1 MRNNVPLNL
10 LLVDGSSE
18 ENANLKLILEG
29 QGYESVI
36 ENVSTYAEFREHLKG
51 NVDAVLSESDSSKN
65 LRLLSIIKAE
75 NPGMPFIVISKNN
88 VPSREVIDEM
98 KAGASNYAFRDDL
111 KGLGT
116 TIEKEINAFH
126 EYQKD
131 LPYQKE
137 LKERADRY
145 RSLWEN
151 SRDALM
157 LITDE
162 KIISVCNPAV

>member
-36 ENVSTYAEFREHLKG
+36 ENIDSYTEFREHLKG
-51 NVDAVLSESDSSKN
+51 NVDAVLSEADSSKN

-88 VPSREVIDEM
+88 IPSEDVINEI
-98 KAGASNYAFRDDL
+98 YPDL
-111 KGLGT
+111 CEAILV
-116 TIEKEINAFH
+116 
-126 EYQKD
+126 D
-131 LPYQKE
+131 
-137 LKERADRY
+137 
-145 RSLWEN
+145 
-151 SRDALM
+151 
-157 LITDE
+157 
-162 KIISVCNPAV
+162 

>member
-36 ENVSTYAEFREHLKG
+36 ENIDSYTEFREHLKG
-51 NVDAVLSESDSSKN
+51 NVDAVLSEADSSKN

-88 VPSREVIDEM
+88 IPSEDVINEM
-98 KAGASNYAFRDDL
+98 KAGASNYAYRDDL

-116 TIEKEINAFH
+116 TIEKEIKAFH
-126 EYQKD
+126 DYQKD
-131 LPYQKE
+131 L
-137 LKERADRY
+137 
-145 RSLWEN
+145 
-151 SRDALM
+151 
-157 LITDE
+157 LIR
-162 KIISVCNPAV
+162 KN